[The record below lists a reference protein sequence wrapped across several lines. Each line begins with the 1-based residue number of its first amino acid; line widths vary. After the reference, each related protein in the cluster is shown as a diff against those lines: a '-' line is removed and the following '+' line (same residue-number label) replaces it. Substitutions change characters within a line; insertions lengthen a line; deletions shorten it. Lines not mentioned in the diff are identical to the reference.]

1 MKRKG
6 TFFLEFSIFALIFL
20 LEAQLKLVA
29 QLRDELRVK
38 TIKNQML
45 KFLVGME
52 PGDIPIDHDV
62 AEENLFETDFQLNLI
77 N

>member
-45 KFLVGME
+45 KFLVGIE
-52 PGDIPIDHDV
+52 PGNIPIDHDV
-62 AEENLFETDFQLNLI
+62 AEENLVETDFQLNLI